1 MRPSPRPPRCAVEP
15 RGARRLAVPRGA
27 PRRDG
32 RERALR
38 RRVRADALPHAA
50 ARDALGRRHDD
61 DLADHRLPT
70 ALAVKI
76 HGLQLPGRRGV
87 VFELDPKTALFV
99 WFHLQGSMQTDV
111 TTRASRIIV
120 AGV

>member
-1 MRPSPRPPRCAVEP
+1 
-15 RGARRLAVPRGA
+15 
-27 PRRDG
+27 
-32 RERALR
+32 
-38 RRVRADALPHAA
+38 
-50 ARDALGRRHDD
+50 
-61 DLADHRLPT
+61 
-70 ALAVKI
+70 VKI

-120 AGV
+120 AGVLPQLRRAVLQTGIVGADELDAVTRQLLSQPSKPTLDDAVASLRGVQ